1 MRQYATSFRNYPVQN
16 RVERGRLTTCGC
28 DSIEISVLQ
37 EYYEGSKKSEEMLVV
52 SRRILDK
59 LKK

>member
-1 MRQYATSFRNYPVQN
+1 MT
-16 RVERGRLTTCGC
+16 
-28 DSIEISVLQ
+28 VLQ